1 LRYQR
6 FDKLVVFGSII
17 AANRSDTKLPFGTK
31 RDIEQVKQLQG
42 QILSMQKQI
51 GWTNTQLANVIYCE
65 LNDDDDYVSMSKFAE
80 TLKKQ
85 LKRETTNPKL
95 LERYIK
101 LISAHDDFRKS
112 AMVFANPI
120 RLGLVDYKILDALRT
135 NSQQRIKELE

>member
-1 LRYQR
+1 M
-6 FDKLVVFGSII
+6 
-17 AANRSDTKLPFGTK
+17 PFGTK

-135 NSQQRIKELE
+135 NSQQRIKELEK